1 MTEITHGEHA
11 EREKIW
17 SKAKTYGN
25 TSMVVPQEELLKKSS
40 EKRSEK
46 TKQNQER

>member
-17 SKAKTYGN
+17 SKAKTCGNNQYGGS
-25 TSMVVPQEELLKKSS
+25 TGGAFEESQW
-40 EKRSEK
+40 EKVRED
-46 TKQNQER
+46 